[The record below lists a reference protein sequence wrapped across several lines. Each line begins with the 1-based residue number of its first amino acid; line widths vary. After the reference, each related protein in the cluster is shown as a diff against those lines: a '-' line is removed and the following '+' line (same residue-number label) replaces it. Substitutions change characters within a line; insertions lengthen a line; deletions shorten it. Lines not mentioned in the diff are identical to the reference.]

1 MDSRDS
7 WLALNLIPGMNIS
20 VVRRL
25 CQVFGSVDMVLNA
38 SAAEL
43 LKIEGVTPELAKN
56 IDTFKVEKALK
67 KEKDLMASHEVQFLT
82 IEDPDY
88 PASLSQIFDP
98 PLVLYIK
105 GRIIPDDKMSVA
117 IVGSRR
123 PTIYGKA
130 VAEDFA
136 ERLACRGITIVSGLA
151 RGIDTKAHR
160 GALKG
165 GGRTIAVLGSGMD
178 RIYPGENKTL
188 VGSIVKN
195 GAVISEFPMGT
206 APLKQNFPMRNRIIS
221 GMSLGT
227 LIVEA
232 GDVSGALITAR
243 LALEQGRE
251 VFAVPGPINSA
262 VSKGTNGLIKQ
273 GARLADDIEDI
284 FEELG
289 PHLGPLMARQ
299 VRPVQRPSPKDDG
312 DDPVLAVLT
321 GTPQHIDTLV
331 EKTGLTARQLGSRL
345 IHLEMEGMVTKLP
358 GNLYVKG

>member
-1 MDSRDS
+1 M
-7 WLALNLIPGMNIS
+7 ALNLIPGMNIS

-25 CQVFGSVDMVLNA
+25 CQVFGSVDMVLKA
-38 SAAEL
+38 SAEQL
-43 LKIEGVTPELAKN
+43 SKVEGVTPELAKN
-56 IDTFKVEKALK
+56 MSSFHAEKALK
-67 KEKDLMASHEVQFLT
+67 KEKGLMAQHKVDFLT
-82 IEDPDY
+82 IEDPGY
-88 PASLSQIFDP
+88 PESLSQIFDP

-123 PTIYGKA
+123 PTIYGKT

-178 RIYPGENKTL
+178 RVYPRENKPL
-188 VGSIVKN
+188 VGAVVEN
-195 GAVISEFPMGT
+195 GAVVSEFPMGT

-221 GMSLGT
+221 GLALGT
-227 LIVEA
+227 MVVEA

-243 LALEQGRE
+243 LALEQGRD
-251 VFAVPGPINSA
+251 VFAVPGPVNSPL
-262 VSKGTNGLIKQ
+262 SKGTNGLIKQ
-273 GARLADDIEDI
+273 GARLADDVEDI

-289 PHLGPLMARQ
+289 PHLGPLMTREAPP
-299 VRPVQRPSPKDDG
+299 VRRRSVHSDG
-312 DDPVLAVLT
+312 DDPVLSVLT
-321 GTPQHIDTLV
+321 GTPQHIDALV

-345 IHLEMEGMVTKLP
+345 VHLEMKGMVTKLP
-358 GNLYVKG
+358 GNMYVRG